1 MKLSIQLEIVY
12 FCLYSQRNMEELL
25 KTTYGFVFEDA
36 LIKEIS
42 EIATLKNFDEGDILI
57 DFGDYIKRM
66 PLLISGAIK
75 ILRED
80 FDEGELLLYFIEKGD
95 TCAMTMACCLG
106 ETKSEIRAIAENKGS
121 VVMIPVSK
129 MEEWLGKYKSWRNF
143 VFNSYNNRLKE
154 MLTAID
160 NLAFMNMN
168 ERLLNYLYDKSEV
181 NKSLFIYST
190 HQDIAHDL
198 HTSRVVIS
206 RLLKALEKEGKLKL
220 HRASI
225 EFLRN

>member
-1 MKLSIQLEIVY
+1 MK
-12 FCLYSQRNMEELL
+12 ELI
-25 KTTYGFVFEDA
+25 KQTYGYVFEDK
-36 LIKEIS
+36 LIEEIVETS
-42 EIATLKNFDEGDILI
+42 LLRDFNEGDILI
-57 DFGDYIKRM
+57 DFGDSIRKM

-106 ETKSEIRAIAENKGS
+106 ETKSEIRAMAETKGT
-121 VVMIPVSK
+121 VVMIPINK

-154 MLTAID
+154 MLSAID
-160 NLAFMNMN
+160 NLAFMNMD
-168 ERLLNYLYDKSEV
+168 ERLLKYLNEKVKINNSNEIH
-181 NKSLFIYST
+181 NT
-190 HQDIAHDL
+190 HQEIAYDL

-206 RLLKALEKEGKLKL
+206 RLLKALENKGKIRLNRSSIILLK
-220 HRASI
+220 
-225 EFLRN
+225 

>member
-1 MKLSIQLEIVY
+1 MVD
-12 FCLYSQRNMEELL
+12 LL
-25 KTTYGFVFEDA
+25 KETYGFVFEDE
-36 LIKEIS
+36 LIE
-42 EIATLKNFDEGDILI
+42 EIAKVSKLHLFKEGDVLI

-66 PLLISGAIK
+66 PLLINGAIK

-106 ETKSEIRAIAENKGS
+106 QTKSEIRAIAETDGT
-121 VVMIPVSK
+121 VIMIPVEK
-129 MEEWLGKYKSWRNF
+129 MEEWLGKYKSWRVY

-154 MLTAID
+154 MLSAID

-168 ERLLNYLYDKSEV
+168 ERLLVYLSEKGKI
-181 NKSLFIYST
+181 NKTNSIQNT
-190 HQDIAHDL
+190 HQEIADDL

-206 RLLKALEKEGKLKL
+206 RLLKALENEAKIRLN
-220 HRASI
+220 RASI
-225 EFLRN
+225 ELL